1 MSRIVVK
8 VGSNVLTR
16 DDGMPDITMISSLV
30 DQIAKLRSL
39 GHEVIL
45 VSSGAVAC
53 GRRLLK
59 DARTDNEVEQ
69 RQLYSAMGQVRL
81 IGLYFNLF
89 RDHGIAM
96 GQVLTMK
103 GNFEPGRELE
113 NQRNCMEVMLRNSVV
128 PVVNENDTVCI
139 TELMF
144 TDNDELS
151 GLIAGMMK
159 ADCLILLTNVDGIYD
174 SDPSLESAR
183 VIPLVRP
190 GDNLEQYISKKGSSL
205 GRGGMQSKC
214 STAQRLAAEGIKVM
228 IACGRRENILVDLVC
243 SPRTTVLSE
252 FDTTR

>member
-16 DDGMPDITMISSLV
+16 ADGMPDITIISSLV
-30 DQIAKLRSL
+30 DQIAHLRSL

-59 DARTDNEVEQ
+59 NAEVENEVEK

-89 RDHGIAM
+89 RDHGIPM

-103 GNFEPGRELE
+103 GNFEEGRELE
-113 NQRNCMEVMLRNSVV
+113 NQRNCMEVMLRNGVV

-151 GLIAGMMK
+151 SLVAEMMGAETLI
-159 ADCLILLTNVDGIYD
+159 ILTNVDGIYD
-174 SDPSLESAR
+174 GDPSAEGSR
-183 VIPLVRP
+183 VIEVVRP
-190 GDNLEQYISKKGSSL
+190 EDSVESFISEKGSSL
-205 GRGGMQSKC
+205 GRGGMGSKC
-214 STAQRLAAEGIKVM
+214 ATARAVAAKGINVR
-228 IACGRRENILVDLVC
+228 IACGRRENILVDLVERP
-243 SPRTTVLSE
+243 SEVLHTE
-252 FDTTR
+252 FAVK